1 MSYVFYDTESHGYL
15 EVPWV
20 EIVDL
25 GLEEKISRYSYM
37 NRRTDPEHAKV
48 YLEEDY
54 DLGLFLK
61 KKRIDFEDLDYKVEY
76 VKSWYFDPVG
86 MNYPFYLYSHVTP

>member
-1 MSYVFYDTESHGYL
+1 MKYVFYDTEAHGYL
-15 EVPWV
+15 EVSYD

-37 NRRTDPEHAKV
+37 NILGTKV

-61 KKRIDFEDLDYKVEY
+61 KKKIDFEDLNYKIEY
-76 VKSWYFDPVG
+76 VKEWYFDLSG
-86 MNYPFYLYSHVTP
+86 LNYPFYKFSHITP